1 MPPPSEPYR
10 MANAGNAEP
19 LRDGHGI
26 VFRRPYAVFRNVMLK
41 AEPIRAGRAV
51 PPPIKTRMIGE
62 DLNPCPDDEHHQEEI
77 EEMQQT
83 QPQRET
89 RVHRLRGW
97 GASGIVRDEF
107 LHAGHRTQ
115 LLGYGDPKDQ

>member
-26 VFRRPYAVFRNVMLK
+26 IFRRPYAVFRNVMLE

-51 PPPIKTRMIGE
+51 PPPIKTWMIGE
-62 DLNPCPDDEHHQEEI
+62 NLDARADDEHHQEEI
-77 EEMQQT
+77 EEMQQP
-83 QPQRET
+83 QPQGEA
-89 RVHRLRGW
+89 RVNRLRGR
-97 GASGIVRDEF
+97 GDTRVARNEF
-107 LHAGHRTQ
+107 LHAGHRPQ
-115 LLGYGDPKDQ
+115 LLGHGDSEN